1 MAKTHR
7 CPAMSTRFCIVAFGA
22 AIHRLPL
29 PDAADLK
36 EKFDLGVTA
45 RAARL

>member
-1 MAKTHR
+1 MLLLR
-7 CPAMSTRFCIVAFGA
+7 RLRA

-36 EKFDLGVTA
+36 EKFDLGATA
-45 RAARL
+45 QAAQLL